1 LAAKGASPGKKR
13 VESGRA
19 KPDLV
24 TKREQEPKMTGKTH
38 YLIFD
43 TAGGPCGIA
52 WTAAGVVRFQ
62 LPGEDAATTRR
73 LLLRHL
79 PEAEAAEPPPA
90 VARAVAAAQRYFAG
104 EEADFTDVAV
114 DDAAR
119 RVHWDETTTYGTLA
133 RDLGAGPEMAR
144 EVGQAM
150 AKNPV
155 ALIIPCHRV
164 LAAGGK
170 VGGFS
175 APGGASSKLKMLAL
189 EGISFDPPAPAQ
201 QSFGF

>member
-1 LAAKGASPGKKR
+1 
-13 VESGRA
+13 
-19 KPDLV
+19 
-24 TKREQEPKMTGKTH
+24 MTGKAH
-38 YLIFD
+38 FLIFD
-43 TAGGPCGIA
+43 TDGGPCGIA
-52 WTAAGVVRFQ
+52 WTTAGIVRFQ
-62 LPGEDAATTRR
+62 LPGDDASATRR
-73 LLLRHL
+73 LLLRRL
-79 PEAEAAEPPPA
+79 PDADAAEPPPA
-90 VARAVAAAQRYFAG
+90 IADAVARVKRYFAG
-104 EEADFTDVAV
+104 EAADFSAVPLDLAGQSDVFRAIY
-114 DDAAR
+114 DAAR
-119 RVHWDETTTYGTLA
+119 RVSWGETTTYGTLA

-175 APGGASSKLKMLAL
+175 APGGTSSKLKMLAL
-189 EGISFDPPAPAQ
+189 EGISFAPPEPAQ

>member
-1 LAAKGASPGKKR
+1 MP
-13 VESGRA
+13 
-19 KPDLV
+19 
-24 TKREQEPKMTGKTH
+24 GKTH
-38 YLIFD
+38 FLIFD
-43 TAGGPCGIA
+43 TDGGPCGIA

-62 LPGEDAATTRR
+62 LPGDDATTTRR

-79 PEAEAAEPPPA
+79 PEAEADDPPPA
-90 VARAVAAAQRYFAG
+90 IAETVEAVKRYFAG
-104 EEADFTDVAV
+104 EQADFSKVPLDLAGHSAFFRVIY
-114 DDAAR
+114 DAAR
-119 RVHWDETTTYGTLA
+119 RVHWGETTTYGTIA

-189 EGISFDPPAPAQ
+189 EGISFEQPEPAQ
-201 QSFGF
+201 HSFGF

>member
-1 LAAKGASPGKKR
+1 
-13 VESGRA
+13 
-19 KPDLV
+19 
-24 TKREQEPKMTGKTH
+24 MTGKTQYH
-38 YLIFD
+38 IFE
-43 TAGGPCGIA
+43 TASGPCGIA

-62 LPGEDAATTRR
+62 LPGEDAVTTRR

-79 PEAEAAEPPPA
+79 PEAEAAAPPPE

-104 EEADFTDVAV
+104 EEADFTDVPLDLAGQSDFFLSV
-114 DDAAR
+114 YDAAR
-119 RVHWDETTTYGTLA
+119 RLHWGETTTYGSLA

-164 LAAGGK
+164 LAAGNK
-170 VGGFS
+170 IGGFS
-175 APGGASSKLKMLAL
+175 APGGSSSKEKMLAL
-189 EGISFDPPAPAQ
+189 EGISFAPPAPAQ

>member
-1 LAAKGASPGKKR
+1 MA
-13 VESGRA
+13 
-19 KPDLV
+19 
-24 TKREQEPKMTGKTH
+24 GKTH
-38 YLIFD
+38 YLIFS

-62 LPGEDAATTRR
+62 LPGEDADTTGR

-79 PEAEAAEPPPA
+79 PEAEAAEPPPM
-90 VARAVAAAQRYFAG
+90 VARAVAAVQRYFTG
-104 EEADFTDVAV
+104 EEADFSDVPLDLAGQS
-114 DDAAR
+114 DFFRAIYDAAR
-119 RVHWDETTTYGTLA
+119 RVHWGETTTYGALA
-133 RDLGAGPEMAR
+133 RELGAGPQAAR

-175 APGGASSKLKMLAL
+175 APGGATSKLKMLAL
-189 EGISFDPPAPAQ
+189 EGVSFDLPAPVQ

>member
-1 LAAKGASPGKKR
+1 
-13 VESGRA
+13 
-19 KPDLV
+19 
-24 TKREQEPKMTGKTH
+24 MTGKTH

-52 WTAAGVVRFQ
+52 WTASGVVRFQ
-62 LPGEDAATTRR
+62 LPGADADTTRR

-79 PEAEAAEPPPA
+79 PEAEAAEPPSA
-90 VARAVAAAQRYFAG
+90 VAGAIAAARHYFAG
-104 EEADFTDVAV
+104 EEADFSDVPLDLAGQS
-114 DDAAR
+114 DFFRAIYDAAR
-119 RVHWDETTTYGTLA
+119 RVHWGETTTYGTLA
-133 RDLGAGPEMAR
+133 RDLGVGPEMAR

-155 ALIIPCHRV
+155 ALIIPCPRV

-175 APGGASSKLKMLAL
+175 APGGASSKVKMLAL
-189 EGISFDPPAPAQ
+189 EGISFEPPAPAQ